1 MGSRKE
7 SVFPKRSEATTTK
20 TARMGSKVLAALVTI
35 LVVVEAARIRRES
48 GDCDKITLEHQEC
61 VKVAYVN
68 YVATHGAGDDGRGD
82 WEARKSCNYVNV
94 AIGECGDMLGGC
106 FGEEEVVARKD
117 HQVAAILKQL
127 ERDVGGWDSSKCPV
141 VSEYLERQAGVDD
154 DGEVVADVDEEGAD
168 IEEEGADVEEEAADV
183 EEEAADIEE
192 EGADIEEEGAD
203 IEEEAADIEEEAAD
217 AVQGDEDD
225 NGDVEEGEDAADG
238 EAADDDVQEDSAD
251 DGDDQGSEEANE
263 DSEEAE
269 EQGDDGDD
277 DDEDADE
284 ESEEDE
290 SSSTM
295 MMSSFTLVATCLL
308 AA

>member
-1 MGSRKE
+1 MG
-7 SVFPKRSEATTTK
+7 TTTK

-117 HQVAAILKQL
+117 HQVEAILEQL

-154 DGEVVADVDEEGAD
+154 DGEVVADVEEEAAD
-168 IEEEGADVEEEAADV
+168 IEEEAADV
-183 EEEAADIEE
+183 EEEAAD
-192 EGADIEEEGAD
+192 
-203 IEEEAADIEEEAAD
+203 
-217 AVQGDEDD
+217 AVQGDEED
-225 NGDVEEGEDAADG
+225 NGDVEEDEDAADG
-238 EAADDDVQEDSAD
+238 EAADDDVD

-284 ESEEDE
+284 GSEADE
-290 SSSTM
+290 SSSTL
-295 MMSSFTLVATCLL
+295 MMSSFTLVAACLL

>member
-7 SVFPKRSEATTTK
+7 SAFPKRSEAKTTK

-82 WEARKSCNYVNV
+82 WGARKSCNYVNV

-106 FGEEEVVARKD
+106 CGEEEVVARKD

-154 DGEVVADVDEEGAD
+154 DGEVVADVEEEAADVDEEAAD
-168 IEEEGADVEEEAADV
+168 IEEEGADVEEEAAD
-183 EEEAADIEE
+183 
-192 EGADIEEEGAD
+192 
-203 IEEEAADIEEEAAD
+203 IEEEAAD
-217 AVQGDEDD
+217 G
-225 NGDVEEGEDAADG
+225 
-238 EAADDDVQEDSAD
+238 DDDVQDDSTD
-251 DGDDQGSEEANE
+251 DGDDQESEEANE
-263 DSEEAE
+263 DSAEAE

-284 ESEEDE
+284 GSEEEAEE
-290 SSSTM
+290 SSSM
-295 MMSSFTLVATCLL
+295 KMMSSFTLVAVCLL

>member
-94 AIGECGDMLGGC
+94 AIGECGDLLGGC

-117 HQVAAILKQL
+117 HQVEAILKQL

-154 DGEVVADVDEEGAD
+154 DGEVVADV
-168 IEEEGADVEEEAADV
+168 EEEAADV
-183 EEEAADIEE
+183 
-192 EGADIEEEGAD
+192 
-203 IEEEAADIEEEAAD
+203 EEEAAD

-238 EAADDDVQEDSAD
+238 EAADDDVD

-263 DSEEAE
+263 DSKEAE

-284 ESEEDE
+284 GSEEEADE
-290 SSSTM
+290 NSSTL

>member
-7 SVFPKRSEATTTK
+7 SAFPKRSEAKTTK

-48 GDCDKITLEHQEC
+48 GDCDTITLEHQEC

-117 HQVAAILKQL
+117 HQVAAILEQL

-154 DGEVVADVDEEGAD
+154 DGEVVADVEEEAAD
-168 IEEEGADVEEEAADV
+168 IEEEAADV

-192 EGADIEEEGAD
+192 EGADD
-203 IEEEAADIEEEAAD
+203 EEEAAD
-217 AVQGDEDD
+217 AVQGDEED
-225 NGDVEEGEDAADG
+225 NRDVDEGEDAADG
-238 EAADDDVQEDSAD
+238 DDDVQDDSTD

-263 DSEEAE
+263 DSAEAE

-284 ESEEDE
+284 GSEEESEE
-290 SSSTM
+290 SSSM
-295 MMSSFTLVATCLL
+295 KMMSSFTLVAVCLL

>member
-20 TARMGSKVLAALVTI
+20 TTRMGSKVLAALVTI

-106 FGEEEVVARKD
+106 FGAEEVVARKD
-117 HQVAAILKQL
+117 HQVAAILEQL
-127 ERDVGGWDSSKCPV
+127 ERDVDGWDSSKCPV

-154 DGEVVADVDEEGAD
+154 DGEVVADVDEE
-168 IEEEGADVEEEAADV
+168 AADV
-183 EEEAADIEE
+183 
-192 EGADIEEEGAD
+192 
-203 IEEEAADIEEEAAD
+203 EEEAADIEEEAAD

-284 ESEEDE
+284 GSEEEADK
-290 SSSTM
+290 SSSMM
-295 MMSSFTLVATCLL
+295 MMSSFTLVASCLL

>member
-7 SVFPKRSEATTTK
+7 SVLPKRSEATTTK
-20 TARMGSKVLAALVTI
+20 TARMGSKVLTALVTI

-106 FGEEEVVARKD
+106 FGGEEVVARKD
-117 HQVAAILKQL
+117 HQVAAILEQL

-154 DGEVVADVDEEGAD
+154 DGEVVADVDEEA
-168 IEEEGADVEEEAADV
+168 ADVEEEAADV
-183 EEEAADIEE
+183 
-192 EGADIEEEGAD
+192 EEEGAD

-251 DGDDQGSEEANE
+251 NGDDQGSEEANE

-277 DDEDADE
+277 EDADE
-284 ESEEDE
+284 GSEEEADE
-290 SSSTM
+290 NSSTL
-295 MMSSFTLVATCLL
+295 MMSSFTLVAACLL
-308 AA
+308 A

>member
-1 MGSRKE
+1 MG
-7 SVFPKRSEATTTK
+7 TTTK

-117 HQVAAILKQL
+117 HQVEAILEQL
-127 ERDVGGWDSSKCPV
+127 ERDVGGWGSSKCPV

-154 DGEVVADVDEEGAD
+154 DGEVVADV
-168 IEEEGADVEEEAADV
+168 
-183 EEEAADIEE
+183 
-192 EGADIEEEGAD
+192 EEEGAD
-203 IEEEAADIEEEAAD
+203 IEEEAADVDEEAADVEEEVADVEEEAAD

-263 DSEEAE
+263 ESEEAE

-284 ESEEDE
+284 GSEEEDDE
-290 SSSTM
+290 SSSMM
-295 MMSSFTLVATCLL
+295 MMSSFTLVAACLL

>member
-20 TARMGSKVLAALVTI
+20 TTRMGSKVLAALVTI

-127 ERDVGGWDSSKCPV
+127 VRDVGGWDSSKCPV

-154 DGEVVADVDEEGAD
+154 DGEGV
-168 IEEEGADVEEEAADV
+168 ADVEEEAADV
-183 EEEAADIEE
+183 
-192 EGADIEEEGAD
+192 
-203 IEEEAADIEEEAAD
+203 
-217 AVQGDEDD
+217 VQGDEED

-238 EAADDDVQEDSAD
+238 EAADDDVV

-263 DSEEAE
+263 DSEEVE
-269 EQGDDGDD
+269 EQGDDG
-277 DDEDADE
+277 
-284 ESEEDE
+284 
-290 SSSTM
+290 
-295 MMSSFTLVATCLL
+295 
-308 AA
+308 

>member
-20 TARMGSKVLAALVTI
+20 TTRMGSKVLAALVTI

-127 ERDVGGWDSSKCPV
+127 VRDVGGWDSSKCPV

-154 DGEVVADVDEEGAD
+154 DGEVVADV
-168 IEEEGADVEEEAADV
+168 EEEAADV
-183 EEEAADIEE
+183 EEEAAD
-192 EGADIEEEGAD
+192 
-203 IEEEAADIEEEAAD
+203 
-217 AVQGDEDD
+217 AVQGDEED

-284 ESEEDE
+284 GSEEEADE
-290 SSSTM
+290 SSSTL
-295 MMSSFTLVATCLL
+295 MMSSFTLVASCLL

>member
-35 LVVVEAARIRRES
+35 LVVVEAARIRRVS

-154 DGEVVADVDEEGAD
+154 DGEVVADIEEEGAD
-168 IEEEGADVEEEAADV
+168 VEEEAADVEEEGADVEEEAADV

-192 EGADIEEEGAD
+192 E
-203 IEEEAADIEEEAAD
+203 AAD
-217 AVQGDEDD
+217 AVQGDEED

-251 DGDDQGSEEANE
+251 DGDDQGSEEAND

-284 ESEEDE
+284 GSEEEADE
-290 SSSTM
+290 SSSMM
-295 MMSSFTLVATCLL
+295 MMSSFTLVAACLL

>member
-20 TARMGSKVLAALVTI
+20 TTRMGSKVLAALVTI

-127 ERDVGGWDSSKCPV
+127 VRDVGGWDSSKCPV

-154 DGEVVADVDEEGAD
+154 DGEVVADV
-168 IEEEGADVEEEAADV
+168 

-192 EGADIEEEGAD
+192 EAAD
-203 IEEEAADIEEEAAD
+203 IEEEAVDVEEEAAD

-225 NGDVEEGEDAADG
+225 NGEVEEGEDAADG

-284 ESEEDE
+284 GSEEEADE
-290 SSSTM
+290 SSSMM
-295 MMSSFTLVATCLL
+295 MMSSFTLVASCLL

>member
-7 SVFPKRSEATTTK
+7 SVLPKRSEATTTK
-20 TARMGSKVLAALVTI
+20 TARMGSKVLTALVTI

-94 AIGECGDMLGGC
+94 AIGECGDLLGGC
-106 FGEEEVVARKD
+106 FEEEEVVARKD

-154 DGEVVADVDEEGAD
+154 DGEVVAD
-168 IEEEGADVEEEAADV
+168 
-183 EEEAADIEE
+183 
-192 EGADIEEEGAD
+192 

-217 AVQGDEDD
+217 VEEEAADAEEG
-225 NGDVEEGEDAADG
+225 GADVEE
-238 EAADDDVQEDSAD
+238 EAADDDLQEDSAD
-251 DGDDQGSEEANE
+251 DGDDQGSEEASE

-284 ESEEDE
+284 GSEEEADE
-290 SSSTM
+290 SSSMM
-295 MMSSFTLVATCLL
+295 MMSSFTLVAACLL

>member
-20 TARMGSKVLAALVTI
+20 TTRMGSKVLAALVTI

-117 HQVAAILKQL
+117 HQVEAILEQL

-154 DGEVVADVDEEGAD
+154 DDEVVADVD
-168 IEEEGADVEEEAADV
+168 EEAADV
-183 EEEAADIEE
+183 EEEAAD
-192 EGADIEEEGAD
+192 
-203 IEEEAADIEEEAAD
+203 
-217 AVQGDEDD
+217 AVQGDEED
-225 NGDVEEGEDAADG
+225 NGDVEEDAADG
-238 EAADDDVQEDSAD
+238 EAADDDVQEDSVD

-284 ESEEDE
+284 GSEEEADK
-290 SSSTM
+290 SSSMM

>member
-7 SVFPKRSEATTTK
+7 SAFPKRSEATTTK
-20 TARMGSKVLAALVTI
+20 TARMGSKVLATLVTI

-154 DGEVVADVDEEGAD
+154 DGEVVADV
-168 IEEEGADVEEEAADV
+168 EEEAADV
-183 EEEAADIEE
+183 EEEA
-192 EGADIEEEGAD
+192 AD

-284 ESEEDE
+284 GSEEEADE
-290 SSSTM
+290 SSSMM
-295 MMSSFTLVATCLL
+295 MMSSFTLVAACLL